1 MKKQIYSF
9 VALLMLT
16 FACALTAQAQESG
29 ESLFELENAAA
40 DKFIG
45 LEYDVPALNPKL
57 KDMADAYML
66 SVKNSDNAKASR
78 QLVVLMDTIQRKT
91 FRERVNGWVSVGHY
105 FVANRS
111 EKAAKLCQ
119 EKIENTD
126 KAPTQRYVILFCAEV
141 AELCKDY
148 AKADQFYK
156 EALYIND
163 NDVLALNRK
172 AHVNK
177 FLNSEA
183 AIQDLEL
190 LLAMNPNDYN
200 AYKNLGDIQYN
211 YSTKA
216 AEGSAQQ
223 RQDLRRAIEFYRK
236 YFDVAPATAE
246 AIEFRACLRYTQS
259 LYNLQMDQRVADSLK
274 PEMRTECQR
283 IAKLALDLGI
293 ATSKAR
299 EREMNGYLFYCDV
312 ESENYDQAR
321 QHMAYITNKVYP
333 DSLYS
338 ILDYSYAGKLENAQD
353 NKEAAIGYYDIILQR
368 DSTRKAYY
376 DNITKLYRQLN
387 RPLDAVPYQEKLQV
401 LLGDKKL
408 PDNDLLY
415 ARLYKDAIKNLGTD
429 STVITMRDSLKCKF
443 DTILNKAINYY
454 AARLEVDSVKNDSV
468 MSLVYT
474 EGITLLYNEADRATE
489 GIPYYKKY
497 LDMLGD
503 EKTLSDELQLAN
515 LYKSASLA
523 DTLKREEYVLAADE
537 IYESIATKMTAEEN
551 AGRYKANQMYIPW
564 YYRAALW
571 ITDPAAAEEKPKM
584 YYEKAL
590 ELIGTDSSLNRQKEV
605 CAQYLLLYYF
615 KTNEDDKCW
624 DYIEMILSV
633 NPSNRLAN
641 QIMEVL

>member
-29 ESLFELENAAA
+29 ESLYELENAAA

-141 AELCKDY
+141 AELSKDY

-415 ARLYKDAIKNLGTD
+415 ARLYKDAMKNLGTD

-454 AARLEVDSVKNDSV
+454 AARLEIDSVKNDSV

-571 ITDPAAAEEKPKM
+571 ITDPAAAEEKPKT

-590 ELIGTDSSLNRQKEV
+590 QLIGSDSSLNRQKEV